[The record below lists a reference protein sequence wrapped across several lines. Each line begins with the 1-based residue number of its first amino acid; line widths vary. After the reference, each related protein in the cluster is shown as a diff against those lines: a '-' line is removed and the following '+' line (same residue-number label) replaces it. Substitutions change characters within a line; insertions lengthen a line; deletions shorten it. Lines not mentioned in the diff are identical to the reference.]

1 MALKITLSLEG
12 AFAVIRIRGFLG
24 ERFGDY
30 RKAVEGAI
38 YNTKAKANYATI
50 DKVPGIIVRLREAD
64 FSVDCDEALTR
75 ALAEHTTQLWN
86 DVQAAKERA
95 KAFDE
100 AMQEKVNPKTGKPF
114 YLYPFQHSGISWLSM
129 KFGALLADDM
139 GLGKLQPVSEPVL
152 TPCGWRTMG
161 DLRVGDHVI
170 GSNGLPTRV
179 LGVFPQGVKTQY
191 RVTLTDGA
199 WTRAG
204 AEHLWYVETP
214 NTRFRKTPGRVMK
227 TSELMSA
234 GLRYEPSGVSRT
246 QDANTRKRG
255 NSKWFIPLSKPVQL
269 ARKELPVEPYLLGA
283 LLANANL
290 ANSIVHSGTDEQRV
304 ELRKVLPDDIELV
317 FVDRCSWRLRSK
329 IEGCNTLTRALK
341 SLEVHGHLSY
351 TKFVP
356 KDYLMSSVEQRLALL
371 QGLCD
376 NDGCVSEDGMV
387 VEYNTVSPQL
397 CEDVLELARS
407 LGGSAW
413 VSTRTP
419 VYEYKGEK
427 LEGQTDHRIR
437 LAMPEGTNPFR
448 VPFKRDRFRSRT
460 KYPATH
466 AIDSIEECGEEE
478 AVCIRVEAEDHL
490 YVTRDYI
497 LTHNTIQTIAAMPAN
512 AAVLVIGPAVAKS
525 VWRKELGDWRPHLRV
540 SVLSGRGTFRWPKAG
555 EVVIT
560 NYDILPNT
568 HTEECLAARK
578 DKKTKLE
585 GKHDKNCLK
594 AQGNIFVP
602 ALQALAKT
610 CKGCLKRCD
619 VAKECTGCLPFL
631 KEVPDNMVVVFD
643 EAHNLKN
650 GNAQRTVRARGISG
664 AVRAKGGRVW
674 LLTATPL
681 MNHPVELWSVFQAAL
696 IAQEVFGDFKTFL
709 RLFNAKAASEFGGYL
724 FGTPET
730 EEIAERM
737 QRVMLRRMKK
747 DVLQELPPKD
757 WRTVTVEVDSKALKA
772 CDAYVAKFGGVD
784 KIAETLDKT
793 LDFKTMSMVASAL
806 AAAKIP
812 AMLDLV
818 DSYEEQEEPLVVF
831 SAHRAPIDV
840 LAKRAG
846 WGVITGDTTN
856 EERGRLVEQFQAGEL
871 KGMGCTIRAGGVAV
885 TLTRSCNMVFVD
897 REWTPALNV
906 QAEDRISRIGQDRPV
921 LITILVADHPL
932 DERVT
937 ELTTAKQMLINA
949 SVDGAR
955 EMQGYDEERETGT

>member
-30 RKAVEGAI
+30 RKAIEGAI
-38 YNTKAKANYATI
+38 YNAKAKANYATI

-64 FSVDCDEALTR
+64 FGVDCDEALTR

-95 KAFDE
+95 RAFDE
-100 AMQEKVNPKTGKPF
+100 AMQERVNPKTGKPY

-139 GLGKLQPVSEPVL
+139 GLGK
-152 TPCGWRTMG
+152 
-161 DLRVGDHVI
+161 
-170 GSNGLPTRV
+170 
-179 LGVFPQGVKTQY
+179 
-191 RVTLTDGA
+191 
-199 WTRAG
+199 
-204 AEHLWYVETP
+204 
-214 NTRFRKTPGRVMK
+214 
-227 TSELMSA
+227 
-234 GLRYEPSGVSRT
+234 
-246 QDANTRKRG
+246 
-255 NSKWFIPLSKPVQL
+255 
-269 ARKELPVEPYLLGA
+269 
-283 LLANANL
+283 
-290 ANSIVHSGTDEQRV
+290 
-304 ELRKVLPDDIELV
+304 
-317 FVDRCSWRLRSK
+317 
-329 IEGCNTLTRALK
+329 
-341 SLEVHGHLSY
+341 
-351 TKFVP
+351 
-356 KDYLMSSVEQRLALL
+356 
-371 QGLCD
+371 
-376 NDGCVSEDGMV
+376 
-387 VEYNTVSPQL
+387 
-397 CEDVLELARS
+397 
-407 LGGSAW
+407 
-413 VSTRTP
+413 
-419 VYEYKGEK
+419 
-427 LEGQTDHRIR
+427 
-437 LAMPEGTNPFR
+437 
-448 VPFKRDRFRSRT
+448 
-460 KYPATH
+460 
-466 AIDSIEECGEEE
+466 
-478 AVCIRVEAEDHL
+478 
-490 YVTRDYI
+490 
-497 LTHNTIQTIAAMPAN
+497 TIQTIAAMPAN
-512 AAVLVIGPAVAKS
+512 AAVLVVGPAVAKS

-568 HTEECLAARK
+568 HTDACLEARK

-585 GKHDKNCLK
+585 GQHDKNCLK

-631 KEVPDNMVVVFD
+631 KEVPDNVVMVFD

-650 GNAQRTVRARGISG
+650 GNAQRTVRARGLSG

-747 DVLQELPPKD
+747 DVLQELPAKD
-757 WRTVTVEVDSKALKA
+757 WRTVTVEVDQKALKA

-818 DSYEEQEEPLVVF
+818 ESYEEQEEPLVVF

-840 LAKRAG
+840 LAKRPG

-856 EERGRLVEQFQAGEL
+856 EERGRLVEQFQAGDL

-955 EMQGYDEERETGT
+955 EMQDHDEELAGTGS